1 MRSNRVSRQL
11 NLTVPL
17 NNYVHRIKTGT
28 KVAVVGGGPAGCF
41 FVLYLL
47 HYAREYDIV
56 PEVTIYEPRNF
67 SELGPKGCKGCA
79 GILSMPL
86 LRNLAEIGLIIPKEI
101 IQRRIEHYSVHSPY
115 TSITISN
122 PERDAQ
128 IISIYRGGGPRLC
141 HYHGT
146 VGFDGWLLAET
157 LKRGAGIERQ
167 HVHEI
172 HVGRPMGIDVGG
184 EKRQYDLVVL
194 ATGVNA
200 RPVRIEG
207 LRYVSPRTQ
216 TMAQDELEIETAM
229 AQSPTND
236 AVQAFLIPHSGL
248 IFGSLVPKGP
258 FINVSVLSKPGHPM
272 SVGDFLRHEIV
283 QSMLSG
289 GYERVCGCSPRI
301 AVGSARNYF
310 ADGFVT
316 VGDAVVSRLYK
327 DGIGSSLLTAREAA
341 RTVVRHGFL
350 RKHFKSRYEP
360 FCKRIDRD
368 NRWGQ
373 LLFWINDK
381 VKDSRIFL
389 CAQHRLI
396 GDEQINVRG
405 AQPFTKAV
413 WGMFTGSYSYR
424 NIARMTL
431 SPASLWRLLAAILRE
446 CARAPFRRSS
456 SPRKLH
462 VGTRKVLILGTGFVG
477 THVLRR
483 LVPALNRNENVE
495 TTMVGDE
502 NFFLFTPLLHEVATG
517 RIETRHI
524 AYPIR
529 SLHWR
534 DRFNFVQTEVQKI
547 NFKGRRVI
555 TASGTFDFD
564 YLVLALGSSADISEL
579 NPGATT
585 SVFTL
590 KRLHDSILIRNH
602 IIGLFERASAEKEPE
617 KQKQL
622 LSFVIVGGGYK
633 GVQLICELR
642 DFIHG
647 TLLKHYRSVKAESVR
662 LLLVEVGSKIVPE
675 LHTRLGAYIMAHLKS
690 IGIEIRQRA
699 RITEMAKD
707 HVEINGNEKVPT
719 HTLLWVAGV
728 VANPRISEIDAKKDS
743 MGRIYVNEHLNV
755 PGFPGIYAAGDC
767 AHFEDPLS
775 GQPIPPRAHTAV
787 RQAKI
792 VAHNILAEIRGMDMK
807 PYKYRV
813 PPEMV
818 SLGASGAVFRFRNLR
833 LYGLAARLVWLW
845 GYALLITGANNRIRI
860 VMDWLIS
867 VVFGRDTT
875 FLKEVRR

>member
-1 MRSNRVSRQL
+1 
-11 NLTVPL
+11 
-17 NNYVHRIKTGT
+17 
-28 KVAVVGGGPAGCF
+28 
-41 FVLYLL
+41 
-47 HYAREYDIV
+47 
-56 PEVTIYEPRNF
+56 
-67 SELGPKGCKGCA
+67 
-79 GILSMPL
+79 
-86 LRNLAEIGLIIPKEI
+86 
-101 IQRRIEHYSVHSPY
+101 
-115 TSITISN
+115 
-122 PERDAQ
+122 
-128 IISIYRGGGPRLC
+128 
-141 HYHGT
+141 
-146 VGFDGWLLAET
+146 
-157 LKRGAGIERQ
+157 
-167 HVHEI
+167 
-172 HVGRPMGIDVGG
+172 
-184 EKRQYDLVVL
+184 
-194 ATGVNA
+194 
-200 RPVRIEG
+200 
-207 LRYVSPRTQ
+207 
-216 TMAQDELEIETAM
+216 
-229 AQSPTND
+229 
-236 AVQAFLIPHSGL
+236 
-248 IFGSLVPKGP
+248 
-258 FINVSVLSKPGHPM
+258 
-272 SVGDFLRHEIV
+272 
-283 QSMLSG
+283 
-289 GYERVCGCSPRI
+289 
-301 AVGSARNYF
+301 
-310 ADGFVT
+310 
-316 VGDAVVSRLYK
+316 
-327 DGIGSSLLTAREAA
+327 
-341 RTVVRHGFL
+341 
-350 RKHFKSRYEP
+350 
-360 FCKRIDRD
+360 
-368 NRWGQ
+368 
-373 LLFWINDK
+373 
-381 VKDSRIFL
+381 
-389 CAQHRLI
+389 
-396 GDEQINVRG
+396 
-405 AQPFTKAV
+405 
-413 WGMFTGSYSYR
+413 
-424 NIARMTL
+424 
-431 SPASLWRLLAAILRE
+431 
-446 CARAPFRRSS
+446 
-456 SPRKLH
+456 
-462 VGTRKVLILGTGFVG
+462 
-477 THVLRR
+477 
-483 LVPALNRNENVE
+483 
-495 TTMVGDE
+495 
-502 NFFLFTPLLHEVATG
+502 VATG

-579 NPGATT
+579 NPGATA

-675 LHTRLGAYIMAHLKS
+675 LHARLGAYIMAHLKS

-699 RITEMAKD
+699 RITEIAKD

-719 HTLLWVAGV
+719 HTLLWVAGI